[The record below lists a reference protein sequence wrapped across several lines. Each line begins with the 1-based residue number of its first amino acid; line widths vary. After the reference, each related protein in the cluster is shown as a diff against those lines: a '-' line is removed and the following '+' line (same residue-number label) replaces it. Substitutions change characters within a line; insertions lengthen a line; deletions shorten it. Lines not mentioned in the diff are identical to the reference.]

1 MDHVRVAE
9 PEHGRAQ
16 AQRLGSGEMQVTED
30 QQRPRLSEPAGTKME
45 PESRPGREPAS
56 HQMFLHVEG
65 PDGLIFSYVNGMA
78 KLDGKPR
85 LARQFPLA
93 ATSLCDWGSESK
105 DVPELG
111 APA

>member
-1 MDHVRVAE
+1 
-9 PEHGRAQ
+9 
-16 AQRLGSGEMQVTED
+16 
-30 QQRPRLSEPAGTKME
+30 
-45 PESRPGREPAS
+45 
-56 HQMFLHVEG
+56 MFLHVEG

-85 LARQFPLA
+85 LARQFPFA